1 TAGATVLYGFLVAWA
16 WPRCRPG
23 PSRVALVVL
32 SAAMVTL
39 VAASRVVLGMHYP
52 SDCAA
57 AVVEGLLWVAICRA
71 GTSPL
76 AQPSPD
82 EQALV
87 R

>member
-1 TAGATVLYGFLVAWA
+1 
-16 WPRCRPG
+16 
-23 PSRVALVVL
+23 
-32 SAAMVTL
+32 
-39 VAASRVVLGMHYP
+39 MHYP

-57 AVVEGLLWVAICRA
+57 AVVEGLLWVAICHA